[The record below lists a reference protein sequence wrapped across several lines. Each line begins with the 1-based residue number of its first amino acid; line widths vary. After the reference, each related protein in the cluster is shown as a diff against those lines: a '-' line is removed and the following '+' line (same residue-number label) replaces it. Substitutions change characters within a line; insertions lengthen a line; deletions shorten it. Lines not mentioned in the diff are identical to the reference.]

1 MRRFYTV
8 SITALQRQVVLVRM
22 CSLALGLGVDILE
35 VSVTP
40 STEDGPTAVA
50 LLVHAPEPVID
61 RFRRR
66 VERLIEVV
74 GIDIQEQKGDA
85 PRHDLRDAAAPGG
98 LRAAGG
104 RRAPVERQLQLTRS
118 TP

>member
-50 LLVHAPEPVID
+50 LLVRGTVD
-61 RFRRR
+61 R
-66 VERLIEVV
+66 
-74 GIDIQEQKGDA
+74 
-85 PRHDLRDAAAPGG
+85 
-98 LRAAGG
+98 GG
-104 RRAPVERQLQLTRS
+104 RDRHSGAKG
-118 TP
+118 